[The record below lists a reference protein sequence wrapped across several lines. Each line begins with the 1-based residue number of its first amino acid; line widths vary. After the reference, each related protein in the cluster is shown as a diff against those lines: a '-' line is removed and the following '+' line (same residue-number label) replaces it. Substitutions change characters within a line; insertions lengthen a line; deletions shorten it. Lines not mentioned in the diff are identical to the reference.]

1 MYQKEKKRK
10 LKLQK
15 YSEDKI
21 IKDKRSLFRLKK
33 ENAAIKDR
41 IIRDIKIL
49 LDKEDYQK
57 PVRRDNF
64 CRDKVLVIEIKAYQ
78 SKNILISLNHI

>member
-1 MYQKEKKRK
+1 MRGVKDKVVSLFKTNKTKDSSKPICIKKKKKRK

-49 LDKEDYQK
+49 LDKEDY
-57 PVRRDNF
+57 
-64 CRDKVLVIEIKAYQ
+64 
-78 SKNILISLNHI
+78 